1 MFGTHLGA
9 KPAPHAAL
17 GTHRTHFLASSEA
30 VGAGDV
36 HLRACGD
43 ALDQPLGTGGDALA
57 ASDALCP
64 VHLRIAR
71 VAHVYG
77 VGGTGVRARTHA
89 QTSPRTHFAP
99 AAQQFHAAAVA
110 VAHILI
116 LVVGGVAAVASDVKK
131 RCGVTPLAHLSCVT
145 ATRQSITEYVRIL
158 TGDGIENVL
167 ALRGD
172 IPDGVDPSGFEFEHA
187 SDLVAM
193 LKEISG
199 LCVGGAC
206 YPEGHPESA
215 SLAQDIEA
223 VRIKVAAGC
232 DFLTTQMFFDNN
244 VLYNYM
250 FKLRD
255 KGVNVPVV
263 AGIMPITNAKSIKRI
278 CKLSG
283 IVLPQR
289 FRMIVDRYGD
299 DPDAMKQAGIAY
311 ATEQIIDLYANGI
324 KAVHVYVMNK
334 PDVAAKI
341 KENLSSIVK

>member
-1 MFGTHLGA
+1 MLKSLKIKLPSKRTCLPVVKGCITVKLTELFASKKSTLSFEVFPPKNTDGYESVSEA
-9 KPAPHAAL
+9 VEKIAAL
-17 GTHRTHFLASSEA
+17 GPDYMSITY
-30 VGAGDV
+30 GAGGSNS
-36 HLRACGD
+36 AF
-43 ALDQPLGTGGDALA
+43 
-57 ASDALCP
+57 S
-64 VHLRIAR
+64 
-71 VAHVYG
+71 
-77 VGGTGVRARTHA
+77 
-89 QTSPRTHFAP
+89 
-99 AAQQFHAAAVA
+99 
-110 VAHILI
+110 
-116 LVVGGVAAVASDVKK
+116 AAVASDVRK

-172 IPDGVDPSGFEFEHA
+172 IPDGVDPSGFEFKHA